1 MYTKKKKKN
10 ALNVFNFYSTLCEK
24 LTWLYYNDPILMNIF
39 VLRNFLRP
47 VFQYLNLEIYKMLL
61 KNYNVKNELCNSID
75 IYSREVKKKKI

>member
-1 MYTKKKKKN
+1 
-10 ALNVFNFYSTLCEK
+10 
-24 LTWLYYNDPILMNIF
+24 MNIF